1 MLIVSV
7 GLKTDESTCLASKH
21 CFLVYIWVNACVLG
35 GLQLSSVC
43 IYCFICLCSFLFCIP
58 MHIYLYLCD
67 SVWNEVS
74 LPMGVLIVKRRMY
87 IQCEMCAF
95 FVEVC
100 SFEYGVTGCLMNS
113 DSCASNL
120 NIDYIF
126 KSVFLSAFSV
136 ILVRPRSCCMTCCTR
151 SP

>member
-7 GLKTDESTCLASKH
+7 GLKTDESTCLANKH
-21 CFLVYIWVNACVLG
+21 SFLVYIWMNACVLG

-43 IYCFICLCSFLFCIP
+43 IYCLICLCSFLFCFP

-67 SVWNEVS
+67 SVWNEFS
-74 LPMGVLIVKRRMY
+74 LPMGVLIVKRWMY

-95 FVEVC
+95 FVEVG
-100 SFEYGVTGCLMNS
+100 SFEHGVTGCLVNS
-113 DSCASNL
+113 DSCASSL

-126 KSVFLSAFSV
+126 KSDFVSAFSV